1 MCLDTK
7 AGRETMEFLKPAAK
21 GSLQPWE
28 GGSIKSGCAK
38 TGFVKM
44 VLGCLLTNRGM
55 RAMMLSGLALRKEV
69 ELDLSVIAGI

>member
-1 MCLDTK
+1 MDAPK
-7 AGRETMEFLKPAAK
+7 K
-21 GSLQPWE
+21 
-28 GGSIKSGCAK
+28 
-38 TGFVKM
+38 GFVKM